1 MTTEIQTVDMNSAL
15 EKPKAIEEL
24 LLRRG
29 DELDQLLT
37 GSDVDRDQFV
47 RGVVLGLATA
57 DPKVMAA
64 SRNSVLLACL
74 AAAQMG
80 LVPSGQFGGAYLV
93 AYKKEAQLIVDW
105 RGYIK
110 MALRS
115 GQVAK
120 VEADNVY
127 FNDDFDYQRGT
138 NEYIKH
144 RPTLEVDRGIWT
156 HTYAIAT
163 LTSREKQFEVLTSA
177 QVEAVRAGRAH
188 TWVSHPEEM
197 RRKTAVRRLF
207 KYIPQAITPQL
218 QFALERDDKLDREA
232 VVETVAPPRR
242 SLAAAVMAGDEL
254 DSEDGLP
261 EIPGAQVTYSG
272 TQLDVDE
279 LPQ

>member
-15 EKPKAIEEL
+15 ERPKAIEEL
-24 LLRRG
+24 LMRRG
-29 DELDQLLT
+29 EELVTQLD
-37 GSDVDRDQFV
+37 GSGVTRDQFI
-47 RGVVLGLATA
+47 RGVVLGLATS

-74 AAAQMG
+74 EAAQMG

-93 AYKKEAQLIVDW
+93 AYKTEAQLIVDW

-115 GQVAK
+115 GQVSK

-127 FNDDFDYQRGT
+127 ANDEFAYQRGT
-138 NEYIKH
+138 SEYIRH
-144 RPTLEVDRGIWT
+144 RPTLEADRGPWT

-163 LTSREKQFEVLTSA
+163 LTNGEKQFEVLTQA
-177 QVEAVRAGRAH
+177 QVESVRGGRVQ

-218 QFALERDDKLDREA
+218 QYALERDDKLDQAA
-232 VVETVAPPRR
+232 VVQEQPTPRR
-242 SLAAAVMAGDEL
+242 SLAAAVVAGDE
-254 DSEDGLP
+254 EP
-261 EIPGAQVTYSG
+261 EIPATVTYTG

-279 LPQ
+279 LPS

>member
-1 MTTEIQTVDMNSAL
+1 
-15 EKPKAIEEL
+15 
-24 LLRRG
+24 
-29 DELDQLLT
+29 
-37 GSDVDRDQFV
+37 
-47 RGVVLGLATA
+47 
-57 DPKVMAA
+57 
-64 SRNSVLLACL
+64 
-74 AAAQMG
+74 
-80 LVPSGQFGGAYLV
+80 
-93 AYKKEAQLIVDW
+93 
-105 RGYIK
+105 
-110 MALRS
+110 
-115 GQVAK
+115 
-120 VEADNVY
+120 
-127 FNDDFDYQRGT
+127 
-138 NEYIKH
+138 
-144 RPTLEVDRGIWT
+144 IWT

-218 QFALERDDKLDREA
+218 QFALERDDMLDREA